1 METIFDKI
9 KRFPKRAIRTALIR
23 TTSIDSKYKGV
34 EKQCVIPERII
45 QTPEVKEMSFYSDAK
60 YLEKSFYC
68 VPKGEL
74 IKLDRAIYKTG
85 QNVLTTSSNEILLE
99 SVNADR
105 FRYVFSLTEAYFS
118 NPDPLRVLQDGYYS
132 VFRSTQNNYY
142 HTLIDNLPRLYLLGK
157 FADSPIKL
165 LFPGKPTPVES
176 FFLDRLKPPNVVI
189 ELVEPNKSYLVE
201 KLILPSF
208 LTRHYCGYLP
218 EEYIA
223 HFRKCVLPKRPRKK
237 VNRIFIAR
245 GPNHTNPRRQRRR
258 FLNEDAVFREL
269 EKYGFKKYILEDL
282 SIDEQINLF
291 YDAEFVVGAHGAGL
305 TNIIFSEDIGVLEL
319 FANNCML
326 PYYYYLS
333 KCLGHKYF
341 YLYGDKSH
349 IHADFTANIAEIAE
363 IFDKIGLSRQNKD
376 EVAQG

>member
-34 EKQCVIPERII
+34 EKQCIIPDRHIP
-45 QTPEVKEMSFYSDAK
+45 TPEVKEMSFYSDAK
-60 YLEKSFYC
+60 HLEKSSYC

-74 IKLDRAIYKTG
+74 IKLDRVIYKTG

-99 SVNADR
+99 SLNAGR
-105 FRYVFSLTEAYFS
+105 FRHKFSVREAYFS
-118 NPDPLRVLQDGYYS
+118 KPTQLPVEDTYYS

-157 FADSPIKL
+157 FSENSPIKL
-165 LFPGKPTPVES
+165 LFPGKPTAMES
-176 FFLDRLKPPNVVI
+176 FFLDRLKPSNVVI
-189 ELVEPNKSYLVE
+189 EQVEPNKSYLVE

-218 EEYIA
+218 DEYIA
-223 HFRKCVLPKRPRKK
+223 HFRKCVLPERPRRK
-237 VNRIFIAR
+237 VNRIFITR
-245 GPNHTNPRRQRRR
+245 GPDASRPGKQRRR
-258 FLNEDAVFREL
+258 FLNEDVAFKEL
-269 EKYGFKKYILEDL
+269 KKYGFKKYRLEDL

-291 YDAEFVVGAHGAGL
+291 YDAEFVVAAHGAGL

-319 FANNCML
+319 FANNCIL

-333 KCLGHKYF
+333 KSLGHKYF
-341 YLYGDKSH
+341 DLYGDKSH
-349 IHADFTANIAEIAE
+349 IHADFSLNIAETVK
-363 IFDKIGLSRQNKD
+363 IFDRIGLCRQK
-376 EVAQG
+376 